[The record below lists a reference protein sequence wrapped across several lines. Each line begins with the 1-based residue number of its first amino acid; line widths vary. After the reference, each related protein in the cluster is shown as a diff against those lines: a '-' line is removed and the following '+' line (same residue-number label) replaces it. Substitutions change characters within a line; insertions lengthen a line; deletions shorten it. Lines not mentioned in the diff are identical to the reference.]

1 MNMKKALLI
10 GINAYP
16 NGNELNGCIE
26 DINQV
31 KSAIERNGDGTP
43 NFGVRMLPDV
53 QTSRE
58 VMEAINLLFSG
69 SEDTA
74 LLYFS
79 GHGYVN
85 TTGAEIVMP
94 QDIAIPG
101 QYYAGIQMSTIMNI
115 VNNSKVCNKIIILDC
130 CHSGNIGK
138 YSVTDAGSIINSGV
152 SILTACRDDEVAME
166 AGGHGLFTELL
177 CAALNG
183 GAADY
188 CGNITI
194 GGVYAYIDRS
204 FGPWDQRPVFK
215 TNVTEFAPLRKIEPQ
230 VSLQI
235 IRELTNLF
243 KEPTLDFP
251 LDPSFEE
258 TNVPTVPHECIT
270 PYANIDNVKQ
280 FKILQKLQS
289 IGFVRPVNE
298 EFMYYAAMHSTGC
311 RLTELG
317 KYYWRLVNEG
327 RI

>member
-1 MNMKKALLI
+1 MKKALLI

-16 NGNELNGCIE
+16 AGNKLTGCIE

-31 KSAIERNGDGTP
+31 KSVIERNGDGTP

-53 QTSRE
+53 QSSGE
-58 VMEAINLLFSG
+58 VMLAINQLFSG
-69 SEDTA
+69 DGDAA

-85 TTGAEIVMP
+85 NTGAEIVMP
-94 QDIAIPG
+94 QDMSIPG
-101 QYYAGIQMSTIMNI
+101 QYYMGIQMSTIMDV
-115 VNNSKVCNKIIILDC
+115 VNQSHIHNKIVILDC
-130 CHSGNIGK
+130 CHSGNIGQ
-138 YSVTDAGSIINSGV
+138 YNITNAGSIINTGV
-152 SILTACRDDEVAME
+152 SILTACRADEVAME

-177 CAALNG
+177 CAALAG

-215 TNVTEFAPLRKIEPQ
+215 TNVTEFAPLRKVEPQ
-230 VSLQI
+230 VSLSV

-243 KEPTLDFP
+243 TAPTKDLP
-251 LDPSFEE
+251 LDPSYED
-258 TNVPTVPHECIT
+258 TNDPIVKHDYVA
-270 PYANIDNVKQ
+270 PYADPDNVRK
-280 FKILQKLQS
+280 FKLLQKLQS
-289 IGFVRPVNE
+289 IGFVKPVNE
-298 EFMYYAAMHSTGC
+298 EYMYFAAMHSTGC

-317 KYYWRLVNEG
+317 KYYWRLVNDG
-327 RI
+327 KI